1 MDFRKRAKQAG
12 VAGGTG
18 VLLLMSNTLGQHETA
33 IAAQKSAIEKME
45 AKLDKIFEVT
55 TRTQLDVEY
64 LKTGFPSLHKPNLIT
79 PKGGE

>member
-1 MDFRKRAKQAG
+1 MDFKRRAKQAG

-18 VLLLMSNTLGQHETA
+18 ILLLMSNTLGQHEKA
-33 IAAQKSAIEKME
+33 IASNRSSIEKIE